1 MTCGCLSPPH
11 RAALC
16 SRPPP
21 CPLWK
26 GTSRSHPDLVFS
38 LFLFSLSPHLFSV
51 EKYVP
56 MPRYSKAS
64 AVFRRPGCSSGSKTD
79 RSGYWHVNQCAD
91 LARSPAKPP
100 ALSSASGCRWFE
112 SLGCA
117 LHGNDGNHF
126 KFTVA
131 SERVLAAG
139 LAWQGC
145 PIKSCFLLFFL

>member
-1 MTCGCLSPPH
+1 
-11 RAALC
+11 
-16 SRPPP
+16 
-21 CPLWK
+21 
-26 GTSRSHPDLVFS
+26 
-38 LFLFSLSPHLFSV
+38 
-51 EKYVP
+51 

-91 LARSPAKPP
+91 LAGSPAKPP

-131 SERVLAAG
+131 SFGPGSRAGIAG
-139 LAWQGC
+139 LPYQ
-145 PIKSCFLLFFL
+145 KLFFTFFPVNGNLAFEVNALVLECFFFSPFCVDITV